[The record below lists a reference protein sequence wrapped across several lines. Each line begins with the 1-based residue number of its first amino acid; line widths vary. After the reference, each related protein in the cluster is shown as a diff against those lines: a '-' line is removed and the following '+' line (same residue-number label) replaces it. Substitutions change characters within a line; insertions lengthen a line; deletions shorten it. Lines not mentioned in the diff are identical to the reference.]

1 MSALENTQTWDV
13 AVYARAKMKNLPE
26 NFMIY
31 KFNWLGDLNDREN
44 NVMEVTGAVFREAKS
59 GPRKGKLCMM
69 VKGTERKVFL
79 TPDDV
84 KAIDSTRENDAR

>member
-13 AVYARAKMKNLPE
+13 AVAARAKMNNLPE

-31 KFNWLGDLNDREN
+31 KFNWLGDFEDRAN

-59 GPRKGKLCMM
+59 GPRKGQRCIM
-69 VKGTERKVFL
+69 VKGTDRKVYL
-79 TPDDV
+79 TPTDIA
-84 KAIDSTRENDAR
+84 AIDEARKE